1 MTISAIPGRAVPACF
16 VALILLLASSP
27 AHADEWL
34 GKDKF
39 YHFSASVAVGSGAF
53 LGSAYLYDEGTPAA
67 WSAMSMGTV
76 VTVGVGKELYDL
88 GMGKEFSGKDL
99 AWDVAG
105 GLTAVGLNLLIWS
118 LAAD

>member
-1 MTISAIPGRAVPACF
+1 MVTCIRKASIAVAIVLLGCLSA
-16 VALILLLASSP
+16 P

-76 VTVGVGKELYDL
+76 VTVGISKELYDL
-88 GMGKEFSGKDL
+88 GVGKEFSGKDL

-105 GLTAVGLNLLIWS
+105 GLTAVAVNLLIWS
-118 LAAD
+118 IAAD

>member
-1 MTISAIPGRAVPACF
+1 MRASLGIAVAIIVVTLSA
-16 VALILLLASSP
+16 P

-39 YHFSASVAVGSGAF
+39 YHFSASVAVGSGVF

-88 GMGKEFSGKDL
+88 GAGKEFSGKDL
-99 AWDVAG
+99 AWGVAG
-105 GLTAVGLNLLIWS
+105 GVVAVGLNLLIWT